1 MEQVPV
7 GAQRTTAQHTPPIID
22 YRLWCG
28 SSYLLSSSLESRCC
42 LLERDYC
49 DPSKC
54 TKRSHVKRD
63 IHVVYA
69 ARLTDLHVWSF
80 RTETSA

>member
-7 GAQRTTAQHTPPIID
+7 GAQRTTVQPPPPIID
-22 YRLWCG
+22 YRLWSG
-28 SSYLLSSSLESRCC
+28 FSYLLSSSLESRYC

-49 DPSKC
+49 NPSNC
-54 TKRSHVKRD
+54 TKRPHVKRD

-69 ARLTDLHVWSF
+69 ARLTDLHVWPF